1 MNQDKK
7 ITNPVPDG
15 LSDRLKDKL
24 CAAIL
29 AEQGLEAL
37 DAAPAERPA
46 LRARSRLRRPA
57 ARWLWGAVPAL
68 AAAALAA
75 VLFAGRV
82 APPAVPSPAT
92 QAGSVPVATDDNR
105 PSDLERAF
113 SAFSLAMQSGYD
125 SFSTPY
131 TPKRPA
137 I

>member
-1 MNQDKK
+1 MNQNEK
-7 ITNPVPDG
+7 INNPVPDG
-15 LSDRLKDKL
+15 FSDRLKDKL

-29 AEQGLEAL
+29 AEQGLDAL

-46 LRARSRLRRPA
+46 LRTRSRLRRP
-57 ARWLWGAVPAL
+57 
-68 AAAALAA
+68 AALAA